1 MAKKILSDAEIKQ
14 LKKDKN
20 KVLTSSKVVKK

>member
-20 KVLTSSKVVKK
+20 KVLTSTKVVKK